1 MEAYEELKRLV
12 AEAEDDIRKAE
23 GGNRA
28 AGTRARK
35 LMQEVKAAAQS
46 VRVALLEK
54 RDQASGD
61 DSGSGPGASGPAPS
75 GPTSF

>member
-12 AEAEDDIRKAE
+12 AEAEDDIQKAE

-35 LMQEVKAAAQS
+35 LMQEVKAAAQA
-46 VRVALLEK
+46 VRVALLEQ
-54 RDQASGD
+54 RDQGDGGESSSGDAASGM
-61 DSGSGPGASGPAPS
+61 STGPS
-75 GPTSF
+75 SF